1 MPINVTLTVQVV
13 EGPSLSALRTIEVD
27 AHDKIQVKVEAG
39 ASNKIVDVQPGG
51 AGRVQLLAI
60 TSTRFGDQLTYKVNN
75 AGDAI
80 KLDAEQLLMG
90 AGAVGLLGGSPKTL
104 SFTNNLA
111 EEADVIILVG
121 RKASA

>member
-27 AHDKIQVKVEAG
+27 AHDKIQVKV
-39 ASNKIVDVQPGG
+39 G